1 MTSLQPRA
9 PYTQEELERLYPKGL
24 QLQLVQIV
32 RQHITLLIHMS

>member
-9 PYTQEELERLYPKGL
+9 PYTPEELERLYPKGL

-32 RQHITLLIHMS
+32 SQYTRH